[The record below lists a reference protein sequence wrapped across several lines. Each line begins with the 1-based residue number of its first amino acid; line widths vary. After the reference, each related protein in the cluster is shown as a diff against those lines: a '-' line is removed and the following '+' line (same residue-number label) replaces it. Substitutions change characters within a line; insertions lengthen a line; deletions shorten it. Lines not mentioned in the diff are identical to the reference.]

1 MEPQGAEQLNERR
14 RAMPLWLKYGVIALI
29 AAGVF
34 FRFYNLD
41 KKVYWIDE
49 TNSSLRT
56 LGYTRPEMID
66 QLFTGDLIQVSD
78 LRQFQQLDP
87 DRGWGDS
94 IQALSATAEHTPLY
108 FLAAR
113 AWIGL
118 VGHSVAV
125 MRGVAA
131 FFSLL
136 VFPALYWLCQ
146 ELFRAEPDGSS
157 RAKQPL
163 PDAQLVGWIA
173 IGLFAVM
180 PIHLVYA
187 QEARPYSLL
196 SLLIVTSSA
205 LLLRALR
212 LPSRRIWL
220 LYALSLILG
229 LYSQLLFSLV
239 LLTHAVYVLLAQGH
253 QAQGHQAQGQPQD
266 RQRWRRGYWAA
277 AGAAC
282 LSLTP
287 WLLNLAY
294 NWEKVKQ
301 STTSIYDGSPEGSI
315 LDRWFLNL
323 NIAFLSRE
331 LGAANLLLVLVVILA
346 LFLLCRIAPRRSW
359 LFVLLLVAVP
369 FVALA
374 LPDLIAE
381 GRRSSRIRYLFPSLF
396 GLHLALAYLF
406 AAFAVW
412 AKTWQ
417 DWFWRTVM
425 LALVIAGLH
434 AAVISSQAVV
444 WWNKSTPRSSYYP
457 IVGEMINQSANP
469 LVVITSSPTDTLA
482 FSAWLRPDIAV
493 QLPRN
498 PRKFKLADGYDPTYL
513 LNPSNQIKRVLTRR
527 GYQLSLIYADYA
539 DPAEVEERLW
549 LVKPPASK

>member
-1 MEPQGAEQLNERR
+1 
-14 RAMPLWLKYGVIALI
+14 MPLWLKYGVIALI
-29 AAGVF
+29 AAGAF

-56 LGYTRPEMID
+56 LGYTRTEMID
-66 QLFTGDLIQVSD
+66 QLFTGQIIHASD
-78 LRQFQQLDP
+78 LRQFQQLNPQRD
-87 DRGWGDS
+87 WGDS
-94 IQALSATAEHTPLY
+94 WRALSGTAEHTPLY
-108 FLAAR
+108 FLVAR

-118 VGHSVAV
+118 VGHSVVA

-131 FFSLL
+131 LFSLL
-136 VFPALYWLCQ
+136 VFPALYWLAQ
-146 ELFRAEPDGSS
+146 ELFRTEAGDAAQTNPQATNSQATQ
-157 RAKQPL
+157 RPQ
-163 PDAQLVGWIA
+163 PDAELIGWIA
-173 IGLFAVM
+173 MGLFAIT

-196 SLLIVTSSA
+196 SLLIVASSA

-220 LYALSLILG
+220 LYTVSLILG
-229 LYSQLLFSLV
+229 LYTQLLFSLV
-239 LLTHAVYVLLAQGH
+239 LLTHAAYVLLSQGRGW
-253 QAQGHQAQGQPQD
+253 QA
-266 RQRWRRGYWAA
+266 WRRDYWLS
-277 AGAAC
+277 AGVAG
-282 LSLTP
+282 LSLIP
-287 WLLNLAY
+287 WLINLAY

-315 LDRWFLNL
+315 FDRWFLNL

-331 LGAANLLLVLVVILA
+331 LGAANLILVILVLLA
-346 LFLLCRIAPRRSW
+346 LIWLCRMAPRRSW
-359 LFVLLLVAVP
+359 LFVLLLVGLP
-369 FVALA
+369 FMVLA
-374 LPDLIAE
+374 LPDLLWE

-396 GLHLALAYLF
+396 GLQLALAYVF

-417 DWFWRTVM
+417 DWLWRTAM

-457 IVGEMINQSANP
+457 VVGALVNQSAKP
-469 LVVITSSPTDTLA
+469 LVIATSSPTDVLA
-482 FSAWLRPDIAV
+482 FSAWLRPDIAM
-493 QLPRN
+493 QLPRS
-498 PRKFKLADGYDPTYL
+498 PRGFKVADGYDPVYL
-513 LNPSNQIKRVLTRR
+513 LNPTDQIKKALTRR
-527 GYQLSLIYADYA
+527 GYDLSLVYTDYA
-539 DPAEVEERLW
+539 DPEEIEKRLW
-549 LVKPPASK
+549 LVKKLPPAN

>member
-1 MEPQGAEQLNERR
+1 MSSRLESGVADRSVSQRR
-14 RAMPLWLKYGVIALI
+14 TLPLWLKYGVILLI
-29 AAGVF
+29 VAGVF

-56 LGYTRPEMID
+56 LGYIRSEMVE
-66 QLFTGDLIQVSD
+66 QLFTGELLHVSD

-87 DRGWGDS
+87 NRGWGDS
-94 IQALSATAEHTPLY
+94 FQALSATAEHTPLY
-108 FLAAR
+108 FLVAR
-113 AWIGL
+113 AWIGI
-118 VGHSVAV
+118 VGHSVAA
-125 MRGVAA
+125 MRAVAA
-131 FFSLL
+131 MFSLL

-146 ELFRAEPDGSS
+146 ELFKTDPDLAMADRRQPQAE
-157 RAKQPL
+157 
-163 PDAQLVGWIA
+163 LVGWIA
-173 IGLFAVM
+173 MGLFAIT

-196 SLLIVTSSA
+196 SLLTVTSSA

-212 LPSRRIWL
+212 LPSRRSWL
-220 LYALSLILG
+220 LYGLTLVLG

-239 LLTHAVYVLLAQGH
+239 LLTHAVYLLLT
-253 QAQGHQAQGQPQD
+253 QPQ
-266 RQRWRRGYWAA
+266 RRGFWLA
-277 AGAAC
+277 AGVAC

-301 STTSIYDGSPEGSI
+301 STTSIYDGSPQGSI
-315 LDRWFLNL
+315 FDRWFLNL
-323 NIAFLSRE
+323 NIALVSQE
-331 LGAANLLLVLVVILA
+331 LGAANLILVAVVLLA
-346 LFLLCRIAPRRSW
+346 LALLCRIAPKRSW

-369 FVALA
+369 FTVLA
-374 LPDLIAE
+374 LPDLVAE

-396 GLHLALAYLF
+396 GLQLALAYVF

-417 DWFWRTVM
+417 DWFWRIVM
-425 LALVIAGLH
+425 LALVIAGCH
-434 AAVISSQAVV
+434 AAVVSSQAVV

-457 IVGEMINQSANP
+457 VVGELINQSANP
-469 LVVITSSPTDTLA
+469 LVIIMSSPTDTLA
-482 FSAWLRPDIAV
+482 FSAWLRPDIAI
-493 QLPRN
+493 QLPRE

-513 LNPSNQIKRVLTRR
+513 VNPSDQLKKVLTRR
-527 GYQLSLIYADYA
+527 GYDLSLAYTDHA
-539 DPAEVEERLW
+539 DPDEIEERLW
-549 LVKPPASK
+549 RVKKRP